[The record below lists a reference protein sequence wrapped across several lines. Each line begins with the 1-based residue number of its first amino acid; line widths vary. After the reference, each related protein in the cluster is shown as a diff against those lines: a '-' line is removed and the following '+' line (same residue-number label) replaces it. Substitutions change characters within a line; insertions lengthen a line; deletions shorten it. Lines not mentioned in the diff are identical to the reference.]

1 MMDVQEIFNR
11 VIDGGF
17 YQGGY
22 DYNNYSDLM
31 CISLFQARNKGV
43 ITPDEDKYAE
53 NVIKNYLNDWSGC
66 VQLYNVLKN
75 NALEN
80 SFKARLAIYKDW
92 DNRPKLHNLKG
103 E

>member
-1 MMDVQEIFNR
+1 MDVQEIFNR

-17 YQGGY
+17 YQDGY
-22 DYNNYSDLM
+22 IYRNYSDLM
-31 CISLFQARNKGV
+31 CVSLIQACNKGV
-43 ITPDEDKYAE
+43 ITPDECKYAG
-53 NVIKNYLNDWSGC
+53 NVIENYLNVWSGC
-66 VQLYNVLKN
+66 GKLYDVLGN

-80 SFKARLAIYKDW
+80 SFKARLAIYRDW